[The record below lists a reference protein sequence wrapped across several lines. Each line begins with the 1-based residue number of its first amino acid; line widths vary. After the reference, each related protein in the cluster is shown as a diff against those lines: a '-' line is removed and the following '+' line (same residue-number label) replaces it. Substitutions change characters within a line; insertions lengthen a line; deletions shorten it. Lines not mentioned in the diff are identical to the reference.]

1 MLDKRVTAVDLFCGC
16 GGFSLGLIQ
25 AGWEVVAAVDNS
37 PMALA
42 TYYQNLGDDM
52 TLIIGEIPKRSAKYF
67 HRHGTSCAS
76 CEEQD
81 KECKDRDLKEK
92 YNHCPFAGWLHH
104 ENRHREKKGKKKI
117 PGVTALFCTDVTELH
132 GWDILKAAGEDHV
145 NAVIGGPPCQSFS
158 KMNTKKK
165 KGDFRDFM
173 VFEFGRLVLE
183 MNPDT
188 FVMENVPTLQS
199 HKLPSGRKL
208 LDEFYKFVN
217 NKDWDIYY
225 SLLEEY
231 LEWKYIAERSGKK
244 LRDE

>member
-1 MLDKRVTAVDLFCGC
+1 MPERRFTAVDLFCGC
-16 GGFSLGLIQ
+16 GGFSCGLMQ

-42 TYYQNLGDDM
+42 TYYQNLGDDQ

-67 HRHGTSCAS
+67 YKHRTSCTE
-76 CEEQD
+76 CTEPD
-81 KECKDRDLKEK
+81 PECKDIQGSS
-92 YNHCPFAGWLHH
+92 HCPYAGWLYH
-104 ENRHREKKGKKKI
+104 ENRRRKKKI
-117 PGVTALFCTDVTELH
+117 PGVKALFCVDVTELH

-145 NAVIGGPPCQSFS
+145 NLVVGGPPCQSFS
-158 KMNTKKK
+158 GMNTRKK
-165 KGDFRDFM
+165 KGDFRDFL

-183 MNPDT
+183 MSPDT
-188 FVMENVPTLQS
+188 FCMENVPGMAR

-225 SLLEEY
+225 ALLDEY
-231 LEWKYIAERSGKK
+231 LEYKYIMERSGKK
-244 LRDE
+244 LRDV